1 MDSSN
6 GHAPRPGSAYRF
18 LTGRREPLDRICNII
33 RSRTSQA
40 VFLMAG
46 PGIGKSALAEA
57 ITERLSPEMI
67 VLRIHGSSSLA
78 GVPFGVLT
86 PYTAELTAEDSV
98 SPVAVLRSVWTY
110 FEKLKDGKD
119 TPLLLVVDDAH
130 HLDDASAGIVA
141 DMISAGWASVV
152 AAGRPRPG
160 LPQPL
165 DQLWYDGLADRVDLR
180 PLNREQIEEVLAHVL
195 DGTVPAGTVDSIWS
209 ASGGNP
215 RILDALLHDA
225 AEQGILAKRNGIW
238 MLLGPLPSDGAK
250 LTAVVSKDLLRRRPE
265 EQEALKLVALAEPVS
280 RKVIEDICGAELVRS
295 LLDQQT
301 VVEGSGSPAVLRMW
315 NGVIG
320 DAVRKNVSVS
330 RSLQLLEKL
339 RAQQEAPPSS
349 ADGRLRSAEWAL
361 ECGLR
366 VADDELLE
374 AAATAITGY
383 RNASARMMAA
393 RVQDPILAPHAR
405 AIQARALFNEAHYS
419 EAARILDGCWLE
431 LEDSAEAAH
440 VLLLRTAAHQALG
453 QSMDAIA
460 AESREL
466 LRQAGRLEDLTGSPA
481 DPDDAGSGTPGDSPA
496 MQASRPWQDQ
506 MLDLLEL
513 GEAGDY
519 ESLAADVQDIR
530 SRNLGEPVDDAL
542 RAVGLALSSHALSA
556 AGCGVQGL
564 DAALLA
570 ASELPLLR
578 DGVFFFNE
586 FVLGRLVTDYLA
598 LGEWESAEREMANY
612 AMEQAAGAACFG
624 GGLQLLRG
632 YSLLRQGR
640 IERAYQ
646 MLLPAVEA
654 LRLNDPLQLFRFG
667 SSLGFYVAARLGDA
681 AQARRLELDYKDSTP
696 GAPANELLAK
706 AYAAAAAEYVA
717 RDGKGLASIHTL
729 ATTTEILVREG
740 MHLEFLAICW
750 DLGDHSVIPLVR
762 ALAGNVEG
770 RWAAAMLTL
779 AGDWET
785 ADADALMDTAANLEA
800 AGFVNLAREAYA
812 RASTLLEESGERRR
826 SRQAIA
832 LREKCDHELG
842 ERFREGHFIAAAPA
856 VHLTRREQDIV
867 ELAVQGLTDR
877 EIAQRLMVSVR
888 TVEGHLYRTYV
899 KLGVRSRDELA
910 SALPK

>member
-1 MDSSN
+1 
-6 GHAPRPGSAYRF
+6 
-18 LTGRREPLDRICNII
+18 
-33 RSRTSQA
+33 
-40 VFLMAG
+40 MAG

-57 ITERLSPEMI
+57 ITERLSAEMI
-67 VLRIHGSSSLA
+67 VLRIHGSSSLT

-130 HLDDASAGIVA
+130 HLDEASAGIVA
-141 DMISAGWASVV
+141 DMISAGWASVI

-195 DGTVPAGTVDSIWS
+195 DGTVPAGTVDSIWN

-238 MLLGPLPSDGAK
+238 MLLGPLPSDGPK

-265 EQEALKLVALAEPVS
+265 EQEALKLVALAEPVG
-280 RKVIEDICGAELVRS
+280 RKVIEDVCGAELVRS
-295 LLDQQT
+295 LLDQQI

-315 NGVIG
+315 NGVICE
-320 DAVRKNVSVS
+320 AVRKSVSVS

-339 RAQQEAPPSS
+339 RAQQEVPPSS
-349 ADGRLRSAEWAL
+349 AEGRLRAAEWAL

-366 VADDELLE
+366 VADDQLLE
-374 AAATAITGY
+374 AAGTALVRY
-383 RNASARMMAA
+383 RNGSARTMAA
-393 RVQDPILAPHAR
+393 KVQDPILAPHAR
-405 AIQARALFNEAHYS
+405 AIQARALFNQAHYA
-419 EAARILDGCWLE
+419 EAASALDGCWLE
-431 LEDSAEAAH
+431 LTDPAEAAH

-453 QSMDAIA
+453 RPVAAIT
-460 AESREL
+460 AEAREL
-466 LRQAGRLEDLTGSPA
+466 LRSAGVLDGSSA
-481 DPDDAGSGTPGDSPA
+481 SSQDDSVPGDSTA
-496 MQASRPWQDQ
+496 ASTPWQEE
-506 MLDLLEL
+506 MLHLLEL
-513 GEAGDY
+513 GEAGDHNALG
-519 ESLAADVQDIR
+519 SAVQDLK
-530 SRNLGEPVDDAL
+530 SRHSGEPVDDTL
-542 RAVGLALSSHALSA
+542 RAIGLGLQSHALSA
-556 AGCGVQGL
+556 AGRGVQGL

-570 ASELPLLR
+570 ASELSSLR

-586 FVLGRLVTDYLA
+586 FVLGRLVTNYLA
-598 LGEWESAEREMANY
+598 MGEWESAERELANY
-612 AMEQAAGAACFG
+612 AMEQQAGAACFG
-624 GGLQLLRG
+624 GGVQLLRG

-654 LRLNDPLQLFRFG
+654 LRLSDPLQLFRFG
-667 SSLGFYVAARLGDA
+667 SSLGYYVAARLGDA
-681 AQARRLELDYKDSTP
+681 AQAKRLELDYKGSTH
-696 GAPANELLAK
+696 GIPANELLAK

-729 ATTTEILVREG
+729 ATTPGVSVREG
-740 MHLEFLAICW
+740 MNLELLAICW
-750 DLGDHSVIPLVR
+750 DLGDHSVIPLV
-762 ALAGNVEG
+762 LAIGGNVEG

-779 AGDWET
+779 ARHWESE
-785 ADADALMDTAANLEA
+785 DADALMGTAATLEA
-800 AGFVNLAREAYA
+800 TGFVNLAREAYA
-812 RASTLLEESGERRR
+812 RASMLLEQSGERRR

-910 SALPK
+910 AALPK